1 MLIFVKFLKRSTSSN
16 LKLLKLH
23 WLTLELLVTPTTV
36 VLKQLNFSET
46 WYGRRSFK
54 CFQYLLILITLML
67 CYIQEEKP
75 KITFQFNANLQEEDL
90 LKQMKITLESIKMWM
105 LLLIKLKKMLQL
117 MFQEFGS
124 SEEILAMRIN
134 ITEITYD
141 LTVILLT

>member
-1 MLIFVKFLKRSTSSN
+1 MLIFVKFLKRYTSSN

-23 WLTLELLVTPTTV
+23 WLTLELLVTTITV
-36 VLKQLNFSET
+36 VLKQLNSSET
-46 WYGRRSFK
+46 WYGRKSFK

-105 LLLIKLKKMLQL
+105 LLLIKLKKMLKL
-117 MFQEFGS
+117 MFQDYGS

-134 ITEITYD
+134 ITEIIYD

>member
-1 MLIFVKFLKRSTSSN
+1 MLIFVKFLKRFISSN
-16 LKLLKLH
+16 LKLLKLR
-23 WLTLELLVTPTTV
+23 WLTLELLVTTTTV
-36 VLKQLNFSET
+36 VRKQPNFSET

-75 KITFQFNANLQEEDL
+75 KITFLFNANFQEEDL
-90 LKQMKITLESIKMWM
+90 VKQMKITLESIKMQM

-124 SEEILAMRIN
+124 SEEILAMKVN